1 MAKTFVVD
9 VAVVVEATSK
19 ADAICV
25 VEQALYGHANALSVD
40 AEVRH
45 RLPVPRATARRG
57 EGEGAAN
64 V

>member
-19 ADAICV
+19 ADAI
-25 VEQALYGHANALSVD
+25 YGHANALSVD